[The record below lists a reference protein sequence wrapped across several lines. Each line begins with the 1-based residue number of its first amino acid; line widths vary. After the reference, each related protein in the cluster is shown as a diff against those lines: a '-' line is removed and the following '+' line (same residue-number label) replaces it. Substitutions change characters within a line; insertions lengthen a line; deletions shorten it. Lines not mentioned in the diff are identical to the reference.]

1 MNIVDKTIALMEER
15 KQRVEN
21 DKINGIPFAIKAFRS
36 EIPIIE
42 KGFYVGI
49 TAQTKGGKSKFLQY
63 CFVNFPILYAYHN
76 PDKIRIKILYFAL
89 EDTPEEI
96 TLQFMSYLLYQL
108 SDKKIRVSP
117 TELKSS
123 DKEHMLTDEIL
134 ALLKSDEYKKILDF
148 YAEHVEF
155 CPENNNVGI
164 DIKIKSYAE
173 AHGKCEYESFTYED
187 KITGRITTDKK
198 LVKYTPN
205 DPDEYVIPIVD
216 HVSLVVPTINDG
228 GIKGAIGNLSKNMVY
243 IKNKFNYIPIIVQQ
257 QASAETG
264 GIEARKTGNIRPTK
278 AGLSDCKSTGND
290 VTLLFGITNPYSFE
304 YPSYLGYDI
313 TKLKDNFRVMEV
325 ILNRHGKSNGLCPL
339 FFDGAVN
346 FFTPLP
352 SSSDMDGLNL
362 IYNHI
367 NSIARKVVK
376 KAYTFYSFE
385 KVNPLKRLIMKIKYH
400 LYDRTPS
407 AKTKA

>member
-1 MNIVDKTIALMEER
+1 MRQRLSKLYRNVKKEQRLGKVALTSGVEGKIPTSAEHIPIHTNVQWNMKKQSEHYSNIVNA
-15 KQRVEN
+15 
-21 DKINGIPFAIKAFRS
+21 G
-36 EIPIIE
+36 
-42 KGFYVGI
+42 
-49 TAQTKGGKSKFLQY
+49 
-63 CFVNFPILYAYHN
+63 
-76 PDKIRIKILYFAL
+76 
-89 EDTPEEI
+89 
-96 TLQFMSYLLYQL
+96 
-108 SDKKIRVSP
+108 
-117 TELKSS
+117 
-123 DKEHMLTDEIL
+123 
-134 ALLKSDEYKKILDF
+134 
-148 YAEHVEF
+148 
-155 CPENNNVGI
+155 
-164 DIKIKSYAE
+164 IKS
-173 AHGKCEYESFTYED
+173 
-187 KITGRITTDKK
+187 
-198 LVKYTPN
+198 LVDN
-205 DPDEYVIPIVD
+205 I
-216 HVSLVVPTINDG
+216 L
-228 GIKGAIGNLSKNMVY
+228 
-243 IKNKFNYIPIIVQQ
+243 
-257 QASAETG
+257 ETG

-385 KVNPLKRLIMKIKYH
+385 KVTPLKRLILKIKYH